1 MSFVHLHV
9 HTQYSLD
16 SMASIE
22 GLFDRAEELGMPALA
37 ITDSGTLSGVKH
49 FLNCASSHPAVK
61 PIVGCDLGIIHDD
74 GRINLVTLLARN
86 LTGYRHLVRIVTE
99 ANLNDALPASVV
111 GQAFIEKYH
120 GGLICIASG
129 VGDVHWYWR
138 VFGDDF
144 YWEVR
149 NDAGT
154 PHDVKVVATN
164 DVFFVRK
171 DDGPA
176 YDCYRCIEAD
186 IRIDE
191 LPEQEREHQEYLKSE
206 EEMMALFQTHPEALA
221 NTLEVAAKV
230 ERYSIE
236 GLSGKASIKSAELLR
251 SMTWEGARER
261 YGENLTKVQKER
273 LNVELDIICEAGY
286 PDCFLFARDIVE
298 AARNLGSLVGYG
310 RGRIVGS
317 AVAYCLGITALDP
330 LLYGFPFEPVL
341 NPACPKPP
349 LIRIDVEN
357 VAMLRDIIEDKYGTD
372 HVIRPVAFGHLL
384 ARSAD
389 REMERIFCEVLDNSD
404 EAKRFAR
411 ELEGVIR
418 AVSPHYCAVFYSR
431 ESFSNLIPLCRV
443 KDRFAGEK
451 VRASQ
456 YDSQSL
462 EEMGMIRFDIL
473 PQRNLSVIHDCL
485 DLIVERHGRHIDR
498 KHDIL
503 EKPVDPDVLAVFCN
517 KVSKIMVAHPIGAGE
532 ALAYY
537 ELAWFKKRF
546 PLEYFE
552 ARLKNAGY
560 DEEREEILEEC
571 RSLGI
576 HLETTYKK
584 EKYNEVTS

>member
-9 HTQYSLD
+9 HTQYSFD

-22 GLFDRAEELGMPALA
+22 GLFAGAEELGMPALA
-37 ITDSGTLSGVKH
+37 ITDSGTMSGVKD
-49 FLNCASSHPAVK
+49 FLNCAASHPTVK
-61 PIVGCDLGIIHDD
+61 PIVGCDLDIIHED
-74 GRINLVTLLARN
+74 GRIDLVTLLARN
-86 LTGYRHLVRIVTE
+86 LTGYQHLVRIVTE

-111 GQAFIEKYH
+111 GQSFIEKYH
-120 GGLICIASG
+120 EGLICIGSG
-129 VGDVHWYWR
+129 IGDVQWYKR
-138 VFGDDF
+138 IFGDDF
-144 YWEVR
+144 YWEVQNGSVTR
-149 NDAGT
+149 
-154 PHDVKVVATN
+154 HDVKMVATN
-164 DVFFVRK
+164 DVLFVRK
-171 DDGPA
+171 EDGRA
-176 YDCYRCIEAD
+176 YDCYRCID
-186 IRIDE
+186 SDTSINE
-191 LPEQEREHQEYLKSE
+191 LSVQECAHQEYLKSE

-236 GLSGKASIKSAELLR
+236 GLSGNASIKSAESLR
-251 SMTWEGARER
+251 NLTWEGARER
-261 YGENLTKVQKER
+261 YGENLTREQKER

-286 PDCFLFARDIVE
+286 PDSFLFARDIVE
-298 AARNLGSLVGYG
+298 AARNLGLLVGYG

-330 LLYGFPFEPVL
+330 LLCGFPFEPVL
-341 NPACPKPP
+341 NLACPKPP

-357 VAMLRDIIEDKYGTD
+357 AAMLRDIIEDKYGTD

-389 REMERIFCEVLDNSD
+389 REMERIFCKMLDNSD

-411 ELEGVIR
+411 ELEGVVR

-431 ESFSNLIPLCRV
+431 ESFSNIIPLCRV

-485 DLIVERHGRHIDR
+485 DLIVERHGKHIDR

-503 EKPVDPDVLAVFCN
+503 EKPVDPNVLAVFCN
-517 KVSKIMVAHPIGAGE
+517 KVSKNTVAHPIGVGE

-537 ELAWFKKRF
+537 ELAWFKRRF
-546 PLEYFE
+546 TLEYFE

-576 HLETTYKK
+576 HLEPTYKK
-584 EKYNEVTS
+584 EQ